1 MNISPKFAFLQKNF
15 SFLNKIERLFYYK
28 FMSTAPRV
36 QAAKRDWGH
45 DTSGCNMLHVDMDAF
60 YASLEAARHPELKGK
75 PLIIGT
81 GNRAVVS
88 AASYEARAYGVNSA
102 MPVVKARSLCPQGVF
117 LPVDMSYYSSV
128 SKSIFE
134 EIFLHVTNQVE
145 KVSVDECY
153 MNVKSAL
160 LQWKSPVNIGAWIRK
175 EVFEKYHITCS
186 VGIASNKL
194 IAKMA
199 STNAKPN
206 GMLLIPQKCNEEF
219 VSIMPLRAIPG
230 IGPSLIHKLEGWGLS
245 TVASLKNVDEATLT
259 RITGSQI
266 LARMIYQSVRGVDD
280 RTITPH
286 APEKSIGTER
296 TLDADTTNEH
306 TVQQLLQ
313 QCCSEVTQQLRK
325 RNLMAR
331 TVTLKLR
338 FSDLHYVTRSSTLHN
353 ATDSTHEFY
362 KHAIDLLSKA
372 NPTVHNYILGGNNT
386 KLLSPVRLAG
396 ITANNLVSADQVS
409 IQPSINDILE
419 ENTRESKNLTQN
431 SVSAMNK
438 NTRLRH
444 AEHALDAVRKKYG
457 NNAAHIGL

>member
-15 SFLNKIERLFYYK
+15 SFLYKIERLFYYK

-60 YASLEAARHPELKGK
+60 YASLEVARHPELKGK

-102 MPVVKARSLCPQGVF
+102 MPVAKARNLCPQGVF
-117 LPVDMSYYSSV
+117 LPVDMPYYLSV

-134 EIFLHVTNQVE
+134 EIFLNITNQVE

-153 MNVKSAL
+153 MNIKSAL

-206 GMLLIPQKCNEEF
+206 GMLLIPQKCNEDF

-230 IGPSLIHKLEGWGLS
+230 IGPSLIHKFEDWGLS
-245 TVASLKNVDEATLT
+245 SVASIKNVDEATLT

-266 LARMIYQSVRGVDD
+266 LAKTIYQAVRGIDERAVVA
-280 RTITPH
+280 H

-296 TLDADTTNEH
+296 TLDSDTTDEN
-306 TVQQLLQ
+306 TVKQLLQ
-313 QCCSEVTQQLRK
+313 QCCSEVTQHLRS

-331 TVTLKLR
+331 TITLKLR
-338 FSDLHYVTRSSTLHN
+338 FSDLHYVTRSSTLQN

-362 KHAIDLLSKA
+362 KHAVDLLSKA

-396 ITANNLVSADQVS
+396 ITANNLVFANKVS
-409 IQPSINDILE
+409 IQPSLNDILE
-419 ENTRESKNLTQN
+419 ENTRESKNPTQN
-431 SVSAMNK
+431 SVSTMNK

>member
-1 MNISPKFAFLQKNF
+1 
-15 SFLNKIERLFYYK
+15 
-28 FMSTAPRV
+28 MSTAPRV

-45 DTSGCNMLHVDMDAF
+45 DTSGCNILHVDMDAF
-60 YASLEAARHPELKGK
+60 YASLEVARHPDLKGK

-102 MPVVKARSLCPQGVF
+102 IPVVKARTLCPQGVF
-117 LPVDMSYYSSV
+117 LPVDIPYYSSV

-134 EIFLHVTNQVE
+134 EIFLRVTNQVE

-206 GMLLIPQKCNEEF
+206 GMLLIPQKCNEDF

-230 IGPSLIHKLEGWGLS
+230 IGPSLIHKLEDWGLS
-245 TVASLKNVDEATLT
+245 TVTSLKNVDEKTLA
-259 RITGSQI
+259 RITGSQSMS
-266 LARMIYQSVRGVDD
+266 RMIYQSVRGIDE
-280 RTITPH
+280 RTVIPR

-296 TLDADTTNEH
+296 TLDSDTTSEQ

-313 QCCSEVTQQLRK
+313 QCCSEVTQHLRNRK
-325 RNLMAR
+325 LMAR
-331 TVTLKLR
+331 TITLKLR
-338 FSDLHYVTRSSTLHN
+338 FSDLHYVTRSSTLQN

-396 ITANNLVSADQVS
+396 ITANNLVPANKVS
-409 IQPSINDILE
+409 LQPSLNDILE
-419 ENTRESKNLTQN
+419 ENTRESKNPAQN
-431 SVSAMNK
+431 SISAMNK

-457 NNAAHIGL
+457 DDAAHIGL